1 MRGTHAAFAVSAVA
15 VVLGAG
21 VLAAGP
27 AGSRQ
32 QEQQPVFKAATRTV
46 ALYVTVTDADKRLV
60 PGLTQNDFEIF
71 DNKKPVGITL
81 FDNETRPITV
91 TVMLDTSG
99 SMTLTLDLLKA
110 AAEQFLIRLLP
121 DDRAKVGAFNDKIQL
136 LPDPGPFIGDR
147 DELISI
153 LKNDLQYGNPTRLYD
168 AIDTS
173 LDALEGIEG
182 RKVVLVFTDGDDT
195 YSKASRGSVQKR
207 AQLDDV
213 MIYAIGLQSIY
224 FNGQY
229 RVRTKPDRGLKK
241 LAEDTGG
248 GYFELTRAADL
259 TLHLHARG
267 GGAPQPVPD
276 GVLADGPRRQGAQ
289 DRGAR
294 EEARHERPRAQEL
307 HRHGRAVSGQA
318 SAVSGQR
325 SGRTCVTQRRC
336 SSVAECSS

>member
-1 MRGTHAAFAVSAVA
+1 MRRTHVAFAVCAAA

-27 AGSRQ
+27 AGARQ

-46 ALYVTVTDADKRLV
+46 ALHVTVTDADKRLV
-60 PGLTQNDFEIF
+60 PGLSRDDFQIF
-71 DNKKPVGITL
+71 DDNKPVATTI

-91 TVMLDTSG
+91 AVMLDTSA

-147 DELISI
+147 DELVSI

-168 AIDTS
+168 AIDVS
-173 LDALEGIEG
+173 LDALEGVDG
-182 RKVVLVFTDGDDT
+182 RRVVLVFTDGDDT
-195 YSKASRGSVQKR
+195 FSKASRGSVQKR
-207 AQLDDV
+207 AQQNDV
-213 MIYAIGLQSIY
+213 MIYAIGLQSNY

-259 TLHLHARG
+259 SSTFTRVA
-267 GGAPQPVPD
+267 
-276 GVLADGPRRQGAQ
+276 
-289 DRGAR
+289 
-294 EEARHERPRAQEL
+294 EEL
-307 HRHGRAVSGQA
+307 HSQYLMGFSPDVLDGKEHKLEVRVKKPGMSARARKSYLATAATTG
-318 SAVSGQR
+318 
-325 SGRTCVTQRRC
+325 
-336 SSVAECSS
+336 E

>member
-1 MRGTHAAFAVSAVA
+1 MRRAHAVFVVCAAAA
-15 VVLGAG
+15 VLGAG

-27 AGSRQ
+27 ARARHDQ
-32 QEQQPVFKAATRTV
+32 QDQPVFKAATRTV

-60 PGLTQNDFEIF
+60 PGLTRNDFEIY
-71 DNKKPVGITL
+71 DDKKPVPITL

-110 AAEQFLIRLLP
+110 AAEQFLMRLLP

-153 LKNDLQYGNPTRLYD
+153 VRNDLQYGNPTRLWD
-168 AIDTS
+168 AVNTC
-173 LDALEGIEG
+173 LDSLEGIEG

-195 YSKASRGSVQKR
+195 YSKASRGDVLKR
-207 AQLDDV
+207 AQRDDV
-213 MIYAIGLQSIY
+213 MIYAIGLQSVY

-229 RVRTKPDRGLKK
+229 RVRTKPDRGLKG
-241 LAEDTGG
+241 LAEETGG

-259 TLHLHARG
+259 SSTFTRVA
-267 GGAPQPVPD
+267 
-276 GVLADGPRRQGAQ
+276 
-289 DRGAR
+289 
-294 EEARHERPRAQEL
+294 EEL
-307 HRHGRAVSGQA
+307 HSQYLMGFTPPVLDGKEHKVEVRVKKPGANARARKSYIA
-318 SAVSGQR
+318 SAGQ
-325 SGRTCVTQRRC
+325 
-336 SSVAECSS
+336 

>member
-15 VVLGAG
+15 VVGGAG

-136 LPDPGPFIGDR
+136 LPDPGPFIGDC

-195 YSKASRGSVQKR
+195 YSKASRGSVQEAR
-207 AQLDDV
+207 AARRRGPSTPSGCRASTST
-213 MIYAIGLQSIY
+213 AII
-224 FNGQY
+224 
-229 RVRTKPDRGLKK
+229 RARTKPYCGLKK

-259 TLHLHARG
+259 TSTFTRVA
-267 GGAPQPVPD
+267 
-276 GVLADGPRRQGAQ
+276 
-289 DRGAR
+289 
-294 EEARHERPRAQEL
+294 EEL
-307 HRHGRAVSGQA
+307 HSQDPMGFSPTVLDGKER
-318 SAVSGQR
+318 R
-325 SGRTCVTQRRC
+325 SRC
-336 SSVAECSS
+336 A